1 MLARTISTL
10 ALTTIYSVAALPNQP
25 AGTHA
30 VPTKRCDGCG
40 GYGVYGGYR
49 GYGAYG
55 GYGGYGRYG
64 GYPFV
69 SSFTSNFDLNSNCA
83 NFNKNTLYVNNVNA
97 NTASD
102 NVHTFTNANII
113 A

>member
-10 ALTTIYSVAALPNQP
+10 ALATIYSAAALPNQP

-30 VPTKRCDGCG
+30 APTKRCGVCG
-40 GYGVYGGYR
+40 GYG

-55 GYGGYGRYG
+55 GYGGYGGY

-69 SSFTSNFDLNSNCA
+69 SSFTSDFDRNSNRA
-83 NFNKNTLYVNNVNA
+83 NFNENTLYVNNVNA
-97 NTASD
+97 NAASD
-102 NVHTFTNANII
+102 NVHAFTNANII